1 MTGQDARIVKFRITA
16 KNKKA
21 VHTYPRYS
29 DFSACFDSYMD
40 PDSFFSSKGLSL
52 YSYDKDFAQVLYVD
66 GTNGE
71 ALKQSPFI
79 YQTQYQNAEFIYRV
93 PISLLTEPKPGT
105 EKDRIFVFSTGRC
118 GSTLLNNLLKLV
130 PDAACLSEPDYPYLL
145 VQQHFKGWPVVK
157 DPVGEMKKVIPNL
170 ILGREANEQGLE
182 IIKLRSQCILIADKI
197 RETFPSAKFIFMYR
211 EPSGWFRSASRA
223 FGSNLKGYIHHWQM
237 YHRQY
242 EVLTEQGAEFALFDY
257 DALLK
262 DPVGTFNRLLIDCDI
277 PFQATEE
284 AVMSVMNQDSQAGTA
299 LDKMKTNLQKGP
311 DSADLE
317 VFLGATKGLIYE
329 KPSS

>member
-1 MTGQDARIVKFRITA
+1 MTGQEARIVKFRITA

-29 DFSACFDSYMD
+29 DFSARFESYVD
-40 PDSFFSSKGLSL
+40 PDSFFATKGLSL
-52 YSYDKDFAQVLYVD
+52 YSYDKDFSQVLYVD

-71 ALKQSPFI
+71 GLKQSPFI
-79 YQTQYQNAEFIYRV
+79 YQTQYQNAEHIYRV
-93 PISLLTEPKPGT
+93 PISLLSEPKPAT
-105 EKDRIFVFSTGRC
+105 QKDRIFVFSTGRC

-145 VQQHFKGWPVVK
+145 VQQHFKGWSDVK

-170 ILGREANEQGLE
+170 ILGGEGKDTRLE
-182 IIKLRSQCILIADKI
+182 IIKLRSQCILVADKI
-197 RETFPSAKFIFMYR
+197 REAFPAAKFIFMYR
-211 EPSGWFRSASRA
+211 EPAGWFRSASRA

-242 EVLTEQGAEFALFDY
+242 ESLTEQGAEFALFDY

-277 PFQATEE
+277 PFQASED
-284 AVMSVMNQDSQAGTA
+284 AVMTVMNQDSQAGTA
-299 LDKMKTNLQKGP
+299 LDKLKTSLKKDP

-317 VFLGATKGLIYE
+317 VFLDATKGLIYE
-329 KPSS
+329 KSLS